1 MLQQFN
7 NNLQLANTV
16 NSLIRIYFCSYTN
29 ISRRFKHNIGQWHF
43 IVKPRHSFFST
54 TSISTNTVLV
64 FRHNNEHSVI
74 LFIFILRFA
83 NQFAQQSS
91 TFNDSTLLIDYG
103 VIEAYNVG
111 LLSAHDITAEQG
123 SSNFDVAK
131 AMFRQADTNQDGS
144 ISREE
149 FVNWAQ
155 NATPNPASQSYSSHG
170 NNFNHANLFAGATP
184 DVANILQQS
193 GLGQAYGNYQ

>member
-1 MLQQFN
+1 M
-7 NNLQLANTV
+7 
-16 NSLIRIYFCSYTN
+16 
-29 ISRRFKHNIGQWHF
+29 
-43 IVKPRHSFFST
+43 
-54 TSISTNTVLV
+54 
-64 FRHNNEHSVI
+64 I